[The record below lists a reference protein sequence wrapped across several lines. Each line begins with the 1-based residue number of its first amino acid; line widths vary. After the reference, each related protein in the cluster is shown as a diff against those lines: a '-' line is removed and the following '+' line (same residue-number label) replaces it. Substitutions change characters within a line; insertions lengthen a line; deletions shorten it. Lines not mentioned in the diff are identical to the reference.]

1 MIETVCCPWCEYT
14 FNIEVPCEED
24 VIQCKKCYR
33 LCDLWADGDID
44 YDGYYLTKKIQEEL
58 VDQSSSTG

>member
-44 YDGYYLTKKIQEEL
+44 YDGYYLTKKIQE
-58 VDQSSSTG
+58 